1 MQHSEVNTLVLCQD
15 NGDSSTDEAMT
26 QGADSIS
33 AENNG
38 HDTQNV
44 DTPTYTI
51 TDNGAT
57 PETCQL
63 DINGGIDDDDL
74 LEMMSREVKDI
85 HTTTMEVQ
93 SQVGPLGS
101 NEELC

>member
-1 MQHSEVNTLVLCQD
+1 MKHSEANTQVQRQD
-15 NGDSSTDEAMT
+15 DGDHSTDEAMT

-33 AENNG
+33 AEHNR

-44 DTPTYTI
+44 DTPTYTM
-51 TDNGAT
+51 TNNGAT